1 MIRYTFIDSIVLS
14 LFLTTKERLLILFIG
29 LWCEQVE
36 AVSEAFENFQVR
48 TYGIKAQV
56 HETPE
61 KKKRRVM

>member
-1 MIRYTFIDSIVLS
+1 MIRYKIYWLS
-14 LFLTTKERLLILFIG
+14 STLLFLTTKDRLLILFIG